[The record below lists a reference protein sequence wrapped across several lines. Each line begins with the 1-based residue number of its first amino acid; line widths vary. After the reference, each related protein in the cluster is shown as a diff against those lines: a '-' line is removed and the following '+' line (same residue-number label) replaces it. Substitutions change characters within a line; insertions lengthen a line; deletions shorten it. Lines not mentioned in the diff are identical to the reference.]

1 MSMPDYEA
9 GCYDDQDDQPQVTV
23 HRVPRAWQRLGIVR
37 KQQGVSLRKVA
48 RRLQTDVRTLRHEE
62 EESTDLP
69 ISRLYEWQQ
78 VLEVPLAELLID
90 SEAPLSSPVQ
100 DRARLVRVMKTVGA
114 ILEKTKDPCV
124 RRMAQNLSDMLVEMM
139 PELKEV
145 GAWHSV
151 GQRRTLDEM
160 GRIVERSYSEEVFRS
175 QS

>member
-1 MSMPDYEA
+1 MSMPDYDA
-9 GCYDDQDDQPQVTV
+9 GCFDEHDEPRVTV
-23 HRVPRAWQRLGIVR
+23 HRVPRAWQRISTVR

-48 RRLQTDVRTLRHEE
+48 RRLQTDVRSLRHEE
-62 EESTDLP
+62 EETTDLP

-78 VLEVPLAELLID
+78 VLEVPISELLID

-100 DRARLVRVMKTVGA
+100 DRAKLVRVMKTVGA
-114 ILEKTKDPCV
+114 ILERVKDPCV
-124 RRMAQNLSDMLVEMM
+124 RRMAENLSEMLIEMM

-160 GRIVERSYSEEVFRS
+160 GRIVERAYSEEVFRT
-175 QS
+175 QL

>member
-1 MSMPDYEA
+1 MSMPDYDA
-9 GCYDDQDDQPQVTV
+9 GCYDDHDDEPQVTV
-23 HRVPRAWQRLGIVR
+23 HRVPRAWQRLGTVR

-48 RRLQTDVRTLRHEE
+48 RRLQTDVRTLRREE
-62 EESTDLP
+62 EETTDLP

-114 ILEKTKDPCV
+114 ILEKVKDPSV
-124 RRMAQNLSDMLVEMM
+124 KRMAENLSEMLVEMM
-139 PELKEV
+139 PELKDV

-175 QS
+175 QP

>member
-1 MSMPDYEA
+1 MSMPDYDA
-9 GCYDDQDDQPQVTV
+9 GCFDDDHRPQMTV
-23 HRVPRAWQRLGIVR
+23 HRLPRAWQRINTVR

-48 RRLQTDVRTLRHEE
+48 RHLQTDVRTLRREE
-62 EESTDLP
+62 EETTDLP

-78 VLEVPLAELLID
+78 VLEVPISELLID

-114 ILEKTKDPCV
+114 ILEKVKDPCV
-124 RRMAQNLSDMLVEMM
+124 KRMTQNLADMLVEMM

-160 GRIVERSYSEEVFRS
+160 GRIVERAYSEEVFRNLP
-175 QS
+175 